1 MIKILH
7 TSDWHLGQRLYDFDR
22 KDEQG
27 AFLRQMAEIVREEAP
42 DAMLVCGDVYHY
54 ANPSVAAQLMYNEAM
69 IAMHEAC
76 RAMTIVV
83 TAGNH
88 DSASK
93 LAVNSMLWEPFGVSV
108 IGGIAFGDDG
118 SVDFDRHV
126 VEIKGKDG
134 KVAGYIGA
142 VSYVY
147 QQNYPLLGDG
157 ADGGH
162 RQHDFFQALLDH
174 IRERNAEGKPVV
186 MMAHLAV
193 EGADT
198 TGHNEVIGGMDY
210 TEISQL
216 GSGYDYLALGHLHRA
231 QSIGGGKARY
241 SGSPIAVSF
250 DERYEHSVS
259 IVEIEDGG
267 AMRVRPIRIDNPMPL
282 ETVPEEPLP
291 LEEALEALRA
301 LPDEMP
307 GYIRL
312 QVKTDGY
319 LPAGS
324 RERAIEAMSGKAAKF
339 CLVKPVMERS
349 GDAAFGG
356 HELSVEEIRAKDPI
370 DIARQYYMEQ
380 RGSKMDEETA
390 GMLREAVERV
400 RARMNN

>member
-7 TSDWHLGQRLYDFDR
+7 TSDWHLGQRLYGYDR
-22 KDEQG
+22 REEQE

-42 DAMLVCGDVYHY
+42 DAMVVCGDVYHY
-54 ANPSVAAQLMYNEAM
+54 ANPSVAAQRMYNEAM

-76 RAMTIVV
+76 REMTIVV

-93 LAVNSMLWEPFGVSV
+93 LAVNSMLWEPFGVRV
-108 IGGIAFGDDG
+108 IGGIAFGDDER
-118 SVDFDRHV
+118 VDFDRHV

-134 KVAGYIGA
+134 EAAGYICA

-147 QQNYPLLGDG
+147 AQNYPLLEDG

-174 IRERNAEGKPVV
+174 IGRRNKDGKPVV

-193 EGADT
+193 AGADT
-198 TGHNEVIGGMDY
+198 TGHSEMIGGMDY

-231 QSIGGGKARY
+231 QSIAGGKARY

-250 DERYEHSVS
+250 DERYEHSVT

-267 AMRVRPIRIDNPMPL
+267 AMRVRTIRIDNPMPL
-282 ETVPEEPLP
+282 ETIPEEPQP
-291 LEEALEALRA
+291 LEEALAALRA
-301 LPDEMP
+301 LPNEMP

-324 RERAIEAMSGKAAKF
+324 RERAMEALSGKATKF
-339 CLVKPVMERS
+339 CLIKPVMERS

-356 HELSVEEIRAKDPI
+356 HELSVEEIRVKDPI

-380 RGSKMDEETA
+380 RGGEMDEETA
-390 GMLREAVERV
+390 GMLREAIERV
-400 RARMNN
+400 RARMGN